1 MERHFEKELQKLKDR
16 IQQMAT
22 LVDQQMQTT
31 MQALINTDSKLA
43 DEVIDLDNKVDQLDV
58 KIDKLCQRIFA
69 LTQPIATD
77 LRFIMSAL
85 KINNDLERIGDLG
98 VFIAK
103 RVTTFVDYHEI
114 LIELGIDEVAND
126 TIRLMRTMENLI
138 HTNQVVLVKDIFE
151 SSQALKLRTREVSA
165 KIVEEMTNKTY
176 DVVIVATNLVL
187 ILSQIERITA
197 LCNNIAESVYFIVE
211 GEIVKHSKDFLA
223 E

>member
-22 LVDQQMQTT
+22 LVDQQMHTT
-31 MQALINTDSKLA
+31 MQALMNTDVKLA
-43 DEVIDLDNKVDQLDV
+43 EEVIDLDNKVDQLDV

-103 RVTTFVDYHEI
+103 RVTTFVDYQEI
-114 LIELGIDEVAND
+114 LIELGMEEVAND
-126 TIRLMRTMENLI
+126 TIRLMRMMENLI
-138 HTNQVVLVKDIFE
+138 QTNQVVLVKDIFE
-151 SSQALKLRTREVSA
+151 SSQALKIRTREISA
-165 KIVEEMTNKTY
+165 KIVEEMTQKTY

-187 ILSQIERITA
+187 ILSQVERITG
-197 LCNNIAESVYFIVE
+197 LCNNIAESVYFIVN
-211 GEIVKHSKDFLA
+211 GEIVKHSKDFLT